1 MTRLVTTVTKRGPSL
16 AVMNYIT
23 PSHVTYENKFHLE
36 IIIFNAEDLTTE
48 NGYSIA
54 RALTLII
61 HNWRKFFYYFIAS
74 VKVLQRYGRGRT
86 VILHS
91 KF

>member
-61 HNWRKFFYYFIAS
+61 HNWRKFFLLFYS
-74 VKVLQRYGRGRT
+74 VSQSSSTLWKRENSNT
-86 VILHS
+86 S
-91 KF
+91 